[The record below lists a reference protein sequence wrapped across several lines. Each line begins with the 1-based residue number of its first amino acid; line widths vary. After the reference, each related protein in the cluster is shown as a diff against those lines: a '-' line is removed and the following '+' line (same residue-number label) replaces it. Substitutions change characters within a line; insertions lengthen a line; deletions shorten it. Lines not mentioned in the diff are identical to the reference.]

1 MFTNSTSAFRTV
13 LGAFGSVI
21 FASACL
27 LGAAAPA
34 AAAPMPVDASQT
46 AVVSYADLNLA
57 SDHGRNA
64 LDARIRFA
72 ARNVCET
79 GARDVASLAQANRCV
94 RAAIEAAQ
102 PLKMT
107 AVSDYKG

>member
-13 LGAFGSVI
+13 LGAFGTVI
-21 FASACL
+21 CAGACL
-27 LGAAAPA
+27 IGATAPA

-79 GARDVASLAQANRCV
+79 GARDVASMAQASRCV
-94 RAAIEAAQ
+94 RAAVEAAQ
-102 PLKMT
+102 PTKVT
-107 AVSDYKG
+107 AIADYKG